1 MHVLASSISTYDDRV
16 LVPGTTERCCTPPE
30 GAQTLPHGAHGN
42 EGAQNLPHGAQ
53 GNEGAQNL
61 PHGAHGSEGA
71 QNLPHGAHGSEGGQ
85 EACSYSPKW
94 ARRAFLSVPTTRLDK
109 YH

>member
-1 MHVLASSISTYDDRV
+1 MHHTTPHGDISYFRVLFCTTSSISTYDDRV

-30 GAQTLPHGAHGN
+30 GAQTLPHGA
-42 EGAQNLPHGAQ
+42 Q
-53 GNEGAQNL
+53 GN
-61 PHGAHGSEGA
+61 EGA